1 MKTAPILIH
10 LIAFLALFTSCS
22 KDTPTQDQTPIARAR
37 DTIVVLPA
45 ATATIRWFPEMDSI
59 GLPPF
64 GDDIQASYFRT
75 TATNREIR
83 RGFAEFNLPTISDSL
98 ISAVLTFK
106 DDHAVVSDPRSADG
120 YLVSFYAADSTLDT
134 LDFKTVMETL
144 DTISVDANDEQ
155 KTYCLNIMTKTQA
168 YAGQRVGIR
177 FCLNGDFQITDSIPR
192 GSGFGSLLNLQPTI
206 TVITQK

>member
-1 MKTAPILIH
+1 MKTAPVIILSF
-10 LIAFLALFTSCS
+10 AVLALLTSCS
-22 KDTPTQDQTPIARAR
+22 KDTPTQDQTSITPTQ
-37 DTIVVLPA
+37 DTIVILPVE
-45 ATATIRWFPEMDSI
+45 TATIRWFPETDTI
-59 GLPPF
+59 ELPSL

-83 RGFAEFNLPTISDSL
+83 RGFAEFNLPVISDSL
-98 ISAVLTFK
+98 ISAVLIFK
-106 DDHAVVSDPRSADG
+106 DDHAVVSDPRPADG

-144 DTISVDANDEQ
+144 DTISVDANEEQ

-177 FCLNGDFQITDSIPR
+177 FCLNGDFQITDSISR